1 MTTNSKGNASAAANC
16 ANVPTKTHD
25 GGAKAAANDSEPAA
39 KRPRQQ
45 QPVHKHQDPFLYYSD
60 QETRMNELHLNDDND
75 DRVIRESDLRKT
87 RISFELHPKLLFED
101 LFQENHHHRLR

>member
-16 ANVPTKTHD
+16 VNVPTKTHD

-60 QETRMNELHLNDDND
+60 QETRMNECILLALKEDWQEED
-75 DRVIRESDLRKT
+75 IRK
-87 RISFELHPKLLFED
+87 ELGGYKY
-101 LFQENHHHRLR
+101 